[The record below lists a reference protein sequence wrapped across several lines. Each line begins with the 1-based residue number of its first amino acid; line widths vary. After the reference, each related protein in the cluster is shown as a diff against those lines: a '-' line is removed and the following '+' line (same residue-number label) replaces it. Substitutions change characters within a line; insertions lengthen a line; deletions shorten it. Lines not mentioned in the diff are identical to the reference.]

1 MPHAP
6 ELNARSPLDTPR
18 AHRRLAR
25 WWIATAFALAAA
37 FTGANARAEV
47 TDTATVPTFL
57 SVPGI
62 PRDVVPSLAQD
73 GEGFLW
79 VGTGDG
85 LARYDGYRLKSVERE
100 GSDPLA
106 RNMGWIRTMVTGPDG
121 RVWMGTESA
130 GLAVYDPDQ
139 RRILNLGGPEAGPQ
153 HAIIAL
159 ALDGER
165 RVWIGTVG
173 GGLLRYDEGRKHFE
187 RLALPALAQ
196 DDVHASAIT
205 RGKDGTMWIG
215 HRHGLARWRPGA
227 AAAEVVA
234 LPPHPR
240 VNGPDTV
247 QALLATEEGRL
258 WLGTQHGDLGILEA
272 NDAFRWLP
280 AAERGGIQALAF
292 DGHGQLWVGHRSG
305 LDLIDPASGALR
317 QRLRHR
323 GDQPGGLAGN
333 DVTQILRAA
342 NGAMWVAG
350 YGVGLQRH
358 ASSPAIAIRGPDANP
373 DSPLGYADVRALVA
387 LDAERILAATATGR
401 VAVLDAALR
410 VQGAWPAPGPA
421 IEAMARDATGDLWM
435 AGGGR
440 AWRFSPEGRIRGQWD
455 TEAGRSIFLRAGPDG
470 TLWLG
475 ADRGLLRLRPGASA
489 FEPVTDRGGTPL
501 AEEIFAMTADGKGG
515 WWVGGRAGLFR
526 IVAGENVL
534 TPTEAAPGHELGF
547 PLVLGLLLDRR
558 GQLWV
563 DTPVAGLHRL
573 EGVDAQGRLRF
584 ERISVRHG
592 IVGRPFGANLHEDE
606 RGRLWSQA
614 FIYDPSADRLDE
626 LRPADGVQIGTPWFG
641 ADARLPDGRLLFG
654 GSRGVMRVDPRRF
667 EVSEAQP
674 PLVVTGL
681 RIDGLP
687 HRPRSL
693 REGLV
698 LPPGRRSF
706 GVEFAALEYA
716 DPQRVRYRYR
726 LAGYDPDWLPTD
738 ASFRSPSYSEL
749 RPGAYTFEVQ
759 ATNRNGIWNPKT
771 LRLPVTVQPRWWQT
785 LWAHWAFGL
794 LVIAAVSGVVRLR
807 TAQLRR
813 RQGVLEAMVA
823 ERTRELEEASL
834 TDPLTGLRNRRHL
847 MRHIE
852 DDLRRARA
860 PTRSTRPNGR
870 QSADL
875 LVFVID
881 LDHFKTI
888 NDRYG
893 HAIGDALLVQTAG
906 TLRHLFREGDTLVR
920 WGGEEF
926 LVIARDSDRHR
937 AGELAERLRCEL
949 RDMALRLPGD
959 EDASVSITASIG
971 FVAYP
976 PDRSTPDAWSLDA
989 VLQLADAALY
999 AAKSRGRNRWVGVT
1013 AIPAAVAG
1021 SGDAADWLGHPDTVV
1036 RQSD

>member
-1 MPHAP
+1 MS
-6 ELNARSPLDTPR
+6 NAGRQSTSRHGHLPPAR
-18 AHRRLAR
+18 QCVMACLA
-25 WWIATAFALAAA
+25 TLAFA
-37 FTGANARAEV
+37 ANAMASAEPV
-47 TDTATVPTFL
+47 APAEPEGTPLPTFL

-85 LARYDGYRLKSVERE
+85 LARYDGYRLKPVERE
-100 GSDPLA
+100 GRDPLT

-121 RVWMGTESA
+121 RVWMGTETA
-130 GLAVYDPDQ
+130 GLAVYEPDSQ
-139 RRILNLGGPEAGPQ
+139 RILTLGGPETGEQ

-173 GGLLRYDEGRKHFE
+173 GGLLRYDESRKHFE
-187 RLALPALAQ
+187 RLSLPALAPE
-196 DDVHASAIT
+196 DVHASAIT
-205 RGKDGTMWIG
+205 RGNDGTMWIG
-215 HRHGLARWRPGA
+215 HRGGLARWRPDA
-227 AAAEVVA
+227 AVAEAVP
-234 LPPHPR
+234 LPPHAR

-247 QALLATEEGRL
+247 QALLPTDDGRL
-258 WLGTQHGDLGILEA
+258 WLGTQHGDLGILDA
-272 NDAFRWLP
+272 NGAFRWLP
-280 AAERGGIQALAF
+280 PAERGGIQALAL
-292 DGHGQLWVGHRSG
+292 DGEGQLWVGHRSG
-305 LDLIDPASGALR
+305 LDLLDPVTGALR

-323 GDQPGGLAGN
+323 ADQPGGLAGN
-333 DVTQILRAA
+333 DITQVLRGAD
-342 NGAMWVAG
+342 GAMWIGG

-358 ASSPAIAIRGPDANP
+358 ASSPAIAVRGADA
-373 DSPLGYADVRALVA
+373 DAEGPLGHADIRALLV

-401 VAVLDAALR
+401 VAVLDASLR
-410 VQGAWPAPGPA
+410 VRGAWPAPGPA
-421 IEAMARDATGDLWM
+421 IEAMARDAAGGLWM
-435 AGGGR
+435 TGGGR
-440 AWRFSPEGRIRGQWD
+440 AWHFTPEGRVQGQWD
-455 TEAGRSIFLRAGPDG
+455 TGAGRALVLRVGPDG

-475 ADRGLLRLRPGASA
+475 ADRGLLRLRPGAAA
-489 FEPVTDRGGTPL
+489 FEPVTDRDGKPL
-501 AEEIFAMTADGKGG
+501 TEEVFAMTSDGEGG

-526 IVAGENVL
+526 LVAGEDVL
-534 TPTEAAPGHELGF
+534 TRAEAAPGHELGF
-547 PLVLGLLLDRR
+547 PLVLGLLLDRS

-573 EGVDAQGRLRF
+573 EGIDAQGRLRF
-584 ERISVRHG
+584 ERISVKHG

-614 FIYDPSADRLDE
+614 FVYDPVADRLDE
-626 LRPADGVQIGTPWFG
+626 LGPADGVQIGTPWFG

-674 PLVVTGL
+674 PLVLTGL
-681 RIDGLP
+681 RVDGLP
-687 HRPRSL
+687 HRPQSL

-698 LPPGRRSF
+698 LPPGTRSF

-726 LAGYDPDWLPTD
+726 LAGYDPDWLLTD
-738 ASFRSPSYSEL
+738 ASFRSPGYSEL
-749 RPGAYTFEVQ
+749 RPGTYTFEVQ
-759 ATNRNGIWNPKT
+759 ATNRNGIWNPET
-771 LRLPVTVQPRWWQT
+771 LRLAVKVQPQWWQT
-785 LWAHWAFGL
+785 AWAYGVLGF

-807 TAQLRR
+807 TTQLRR
-813 RQGVLEAMVA
+813 RQRVLEAMVA
-823 ERTRELEEASL
+823 ERTWELEQASL

-852 DDLRRARA
+852 DDLRRARTPVRTTA
-860 PTRSTRPNGR
+860 SDGR
-870 QSADL
+870 QGDDL

-881 LDHFKTI
+881 LDHFKMI

-893 HAIGDALLVQTAG
+893 HAIGDALLVQTANA
-906 TLRHLFREGDTLVR
+906 LRQVFRDGDTLVR

-926 LVIARDSDRHR
+926 LVIARDSDRRR

-949 RDMALRLPGD
+949 RDMTLHLPGE

-976 PDRSTPDAWSLDA
+976 PDRSNPEAWSFDA

-999 AAKSRGRNRWVGVT
+999 AAKSRGRNRWVGVRS
-1013 AIPAAVAG
+1013 ISAAVANA
-1021 SGDAADWLGHPDTVV
+1021 GDAADWLGHPDTVV